1 MKNDYTGDQSNM
13 NSNHYGGYSNNYGNP
28 QYYNHGSYRYGGN
41 SGSGSYGYGSYGNIS
56 EEQGP
61 QRNFK
66 DYIFLIRER
75 IWYLIIVFF
84 IIFLVTNLGAS
95 APGIKTP
102 PTKRSHWEIN
112 FSKSVLSLN

>member
-66 DYIFLIRER
+66 DYI
-75 IWYLIIVFF
+75 
-84 IIFLVTNLGAS
+84 
-95 APGIKTP
+95 
-102 PTKRSHWEIN
+102 
-112 FSKSVLSLN
+112 LSLIHI